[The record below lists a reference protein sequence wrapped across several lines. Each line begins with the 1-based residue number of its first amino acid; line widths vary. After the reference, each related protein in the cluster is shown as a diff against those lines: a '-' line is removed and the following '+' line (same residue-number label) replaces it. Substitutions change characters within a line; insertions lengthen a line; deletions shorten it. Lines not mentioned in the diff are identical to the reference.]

1 MRSKNSRRIPCGII
15 ASIWDQYAYFKKT
28 RQTRFAQS
36 VQTLYALR
44 QAIIEAK
51 LETMAG
57 RYARYNACW
66 EILVHAI
73 KRLNLK
79 TLVLEKARSRLIT
92 AIIMPD
98 SPKYWFDDLRDRSRE
113 SGFTIYPEKLSDAAT
128 FRMVDIGDI
137 RPEETSGFMMLLEHV
152 KTL

>member
-36 VQTLYALR
+36 VQMLYALR

-79 TLVLEKARSRLIT
+79 TLVPEEAQPRLIT
-92 AIIMPD
+92 AIIEPD
-98 SPKYWFDDLRDRSRE
+98 SPKYRFDDLSRSRKIFGCRDVPHSE
-113 SGFTIYPEKLSDAAT
+113 DRGY
-128 FRMVDIGDI
+128 
-137 RPEETSGFMMLLEHV
+137 TSGRDEWFHYVAGTACQDALR
-152 KTL
+152 KT